1 MRYNIRVV
9 LNRTDRLVYFD
20 EIFLETMRGFLDLT
34 GSIPESAMGKFS
46 YGTVYGGK
54 MVQNDV
60 GHNVLSFP
68 VRALWNFSCMDEGL
82 TNIVRTAL
90 ERKMRDRTPFAFGM
104 TISRVE
110 MVPQRYKTGINFI
123 KCYPGIMMR
132 EMDEDGMLHYFTLRD
147 DGNDFLDALERNASE
162 KIAALDPSIDSHVW
176 INPVEGEVYKHKTA
190 WFDNVSYMYN
200 EGVFSID
207 ATKEAMELLAC
218 VGLGDMT
225 HLGFGHITSMDD
237 PALHRH
243 PGYRLRQLNNNET
256 LWTRDGGYHYNVEP
270 DEHH

>member
-9 LNRTDRLVYFD
+9 LNRTERLVYFD

-34 GSIPESAMGKFS
+34 GDLPQNALGKFS

-54 MVQNDV
+54 MIQNNA
-60 GHNVLSFP
+60 GQNVLSFP
-68 VRALWNFSCMDEGL
+68 LRAFWNFSCVDEEL
-82 TNIVRTAL
+82 MNTVRAAL
-90 ERKMRDRTPFAFGM
+90 ERKMKDGTPFAFEM

-110 MVPQRYKTGINFI
+110 VLPQRYKTGVNFI

-132 EMDEDGMLHYFTLRD
+132 EMDEDGMLHFLTLRD
-147 DGNDFLDALERNASE
+147 DGNDFLDALERNTSE
-162 KIAALDPSIDSHVW
+162 KIAALDPNIDPRVY
-176 INPVEGEVYKHKTA
+176 INPVEGEIYKHKTA
-190 WFDNVSYMYN
+190 WFDNISYLYN

-207 ATKEAMELLAC
+207 ATKEAMELIAC

-225 HLGFGHITSMDD
+225 HLGFGHITSMDN

-243 PGYRLRQLNNNET
+243 PNYKARQLNNNET
-256 LWTRDGGYHYNVEP
+256 LWTRDGGYQFNIEMN
-270 DEHH
+270 EHD